1 MIERPAATSGQ
12 LSGLQ
17 RRAHTIVDQRE
28 LGHEQV
34 WAFVQSPLDTVE
46 KSIPYG
52 FKHGLDE
59 PSA

>member
-1 MIERPAATSGQ
+1 MGFLCSLPS
-12 LSGLQ
+12 
-17 RRAHTIVDQRE
+17 
-28 LGHEQV
+28 
-34 WAFVQSPLDTVE
+34 DTVE

>member
-1 MIERPAATSGQ
+1 MSRY
-12 LSGLQ
+12 GL
-17 RRAHTIVDQRE
+17 
-28 LGHEQV
+28 
-34 WAFVQSPLDTVE
+34 FVQSPLGTLFE

>member
-1 MIERPAATSGQ
+1 MSRY
-12 LSGLQ
+12 GL
-17 RRAHTIVDQRE
+17 
-28 LGHEQV
+28 LC
-34 WAFVQSPLDTVE
+34 SLPSDTVE